1 MKAYRHGPKPVEV
14 AIRWIMHHSALR
26 DGDGVILGASRTE
39 QVQET
44 VAMIRKG
51 PLPGAAVETA
61 EELWQKLGVSRGE
74 IL

>member
-1 MKAYRHGPKPVEV
+1 
-14 AIRWIMHHSALR
+14 MHHSALSDR
-26 DGDGVILGASRTE
+26 DGVILGASKTE

-51 PLPGAAVETA
+51 PLPGPAVELA
-61 EELWQKLGVSRGE
+61 EELWQEVEVSRGE